1 MLLIYPT
8 IAYLLTLMMIVI
20 HNRRMVAHHDQ
31 QEAQREI
38 TLTSKKHQLWI
49 QLFILIL
56 LVLHGVACYQ
66 DIFTPEGIV
75 FGFAQALSLMAW
87 VAITL
92 YWIEGWFFTLN
103 GMLPL
108 ILGLAMIFSFLPVVF
123 SGAII
128 STKAVHS
135 PGFKL
140 HFITANIA
148 YGIMFLAALQAILMT
163 MQDRSLRSKQQQDTS
178 SWMGIFVFGR
188 SSRLLEQLPP
198 LLIMERVMFNIIGI
212 GFCLLTIAVF
222 SGIFFSQSLFGRPL
236 IIDHK
241 TIFALLS
248 WAMFGGLLHAHWR
261 VGLRGAEASK
271 WVLGSFAVLVLAYIG
286 SRFVLEVI
294 LHRL

>member
-1 MLLIYPT
+1 
-8 IAYLLTLMMIVI
+8 
-20 HNRRMVAHHDQ
+20 
-31 QEAQREI
+31 
-38 TLTSKKHQLWI
+38 
-49 QLFILIL
+49 
-56 LVLHGVACYQ
+56 
-66 DIFTPEGIV
+66 
-75 FGFAQALSLMAW
+75 
-87 VAITL
+87 
-92 YWIEGWFFTLN
+92 
-103 GMLPL
+103 
-108 ILGLAMIFSFLPVVF
+108 
-123 SGAII
+123 
-128 STKAVHS
+128 
-135 PGFKL
+135 
-140 HFITANIA
+140 
-148 YGIMFLAALQAILMT
+148 LMT
-163 MQDRSLRSKQQQDTS
+163 MQDRSLRSNQQKDTS
-178 SWMGIFVFGR
+178 SWMGIFVLGR